1 MMFKSFHLAVK
12 FFFFAAFSKKKKK
25 KKLPEII
32 QVIILVQIKDF
43 EYHK

>member
-25 KKLPEII
+25 KIARNYPS
-32 QVIILVQIKDF
+32 DYF
-43 EYHK
+43 SPN

>member
-1 MMFKSFHLAVK
+1 MMMFKSFHLAVK
-12 FFFFAAFSKKKKK
+12 FFFFAAFSKKK

>member
-12 FFFFAAFSKKKKK
+12 FFFFAAFSKKKK